1 MLKFDHI
8 YSLLN
13 ESKYISI
20 NRKITRMIL
29 LISLSMFIISSTIMF
44 VLTYN
49 KEISNYEKELSI
61 IESTTLHAITTAL
74 WNIDTPQIENLTRSI
89 LTVHGIEKVEIFEK
103 TREIVIIATNRSK
116 KETVVVRK
124 IIPNLE

>member
-1 MLKFDHI
+1 MLKFDNI
-8 YSLLN
+8 YSLFN

-29 LISLSMFIISSTIMF
+29 LISLSMFIISSIIMF

-74 WNIDTPQIENLTRSI
+74 
-89 LTVHGIEKVEIFEK
+89 
-103 TREIVIIATNRSK
+103 
-116 KETVVVRK
+116 
-124 IIPNLE
+124 